1 MWMENVGVSEN
12 KEGSKDGIGVL
23 STFILNSQK
32 EKERMESLVNKVDVV
47 AGLFEWIAIQYW
59 FVALPLNELGK
70 DLTLVK
76 NFYFSITLSSCLQ
89 CSIKWTF
96 TQVYETI
103 HTASFDIFLKLQI
116 CLQMTNC

>member
-1 MWMENVGVSEN
+1 MESVGVF
-12 KEGSKDGIGVL
+12 KKKKGTKDGIGVL

-59 FVALPLNELGK
+59 FVTLPLKELGK

-76 NFYFSITLSSCLQ
+76 KFCFSITLSSCLQ
-89 CSIKWTF
+89 CSIKWTLM
-96 TQVYETI
+96 QVYETI

-116 CLQMTNC
+116 CLQMINC